1 MSGPQAIG
9 RPTIAFVLQCCNSSS
24 ISNSS
29 IEISPPEFAKTDK
42 SLNSVKTKYNFINL
56 NIFCVGSYTKFCECY
71 VELFAHFGI
80 FVIQIILMPHQ

>member
-56 NIFCVGSYTKFCECY
+56 NIFCVGSYTKYCT
-71 VELFAHFGI
+71 H
-80 FVIQIILMPHQ
+80 HQNVSSSF